1 MRTLKTGR
9 VSFLCFLCF
18 LASVL
23 AAAGHLMMASCSLN
37 PRARTTVSPDLDFE
51 KFSLLLTEGEKEV
64 YKHLPE
70 GEHQE
75 FLELCWKFRDPEPA
89 TEVNELR
96 EEFKERVAFVNRW
109 FSPIAGDRL
118 SRRPDAQI
126 RDAGWFTERGKVFLV
141 LGFPDRMFFLLSDG
155 DFRLLEHDQ
164 LNERWRYDSASEET
178 WEYDRYKMVAHF
190 YQEGGR
196 WYADYSPEL
205 IDTMDEIKQDYLNAS
220 LSPRLRFHFEAK
232 FTDGQ
237 LSLKIPVNKVNFVE
251 ENDFLIAK
259 FRVKVTPYK
268 GTQKLDEQVFSQE
281 VKLSKIEK
289 REKRNLTLK
298 VPVEL
303 SGPGAYLFEVIL
315 EDITGG
321 EVSGRGR
328 ALASAIITAKASS

>member
-1 MRTLKTGR
+1 MRTLRTGR
-9 VSFLCFLCF
+9 VNFPCFLCF
-18 LASVL
+18 LASAL
-23 AAAGHLMMASCSLN
+23 AAAGLLMMASCSLN

-51 KFSLLLTEGEKEV
+51 KFSLLLSEGEKEV

-70 GEHQE
+70 GERQE

-96 EEFKERVAFVNRW
+96 EEFKERVAFANRW

-220 LSPRLRFHFEAK
+220 LSPRLRFQFEAK
-232 FTDGQ
+232 FADGQ

-251 ENDFLIAK
+251 EIDFLIAR

-281 VKLSKIEK
+281 FKLSKIEK
-289 REKRNLTLK
+289 REKGSLTLK
-298 VPVEL
+298 VPVKL
-303 SGPGAYLFEVIL
+303 PGPGAYLLEVIL
-315 EDITGG
+315 EDITDG

-328 ALASAIITAKASS
+328 ALASAIIMSKPSS